1 MSERSGLRLAG
12 ALFGACILAS
22 LPGVAADPP
31 PKREVVYK
39 PPVRG
44 APPSRVSGGTRGS
57 TPTGVPVL
65 EVLAPNDIGFTLREQ
80 PTLYW
85 YNSSA
90 VQTQLQLTLAADDK
104 SVDPLLEVD
113 LAARQV
119 PAGINSFSLTGTAVK
134 LRPDTEYIWSVSLVL
149 DPRQRSRDV
158 VASGLLKRVSPPGG
172 LERNAGGSPVE
183 AAIAYAGA
191 GFWYDAVEA
200 LSAAVA
206 KSPDDRRL
214 RELRAGLMDQV
225 GLKEAAS
232 FDRSP
237 Q

>member
-1 MSERSGLRLAG
+1 MNERSALRLAG
-12 ALFGACILAS
+12 AVFAACIVAS
-22 LPGVAADPP
+22 LPSLAADPP
-31 PKREVVYK
+31 QQRAIVYK

-65 EVLAPNDIGFTLREQ
+65 EVLAPNDIGFTLQEQ

-85 YNSSA
+85 YNSST
-90 VQTQLQLTLAADDK
+90 VPTQLQLTLAADDK
-104 SVDPLLEVD
+104 SINPMLEVD
-113 LAARQV
+113 LAAREV
-119 PAGINSFSLTGTAVK
+119 PAGINSFSLAGTAVK
-134 LRPDTEYIWSVSLVL
+134 LRSDTEYIWSVSLVL

-158 VASGLLKRVSPPGG
+158 VASGVLKRVSPPGG
-172 LERNAGGSPVE
+172 FERKTGASPVD

-206 KSPDDRRL
+206 RSPDDRRL
-214 RELRAGLMDQV
+214 RELRAGLMEQV

>member
-1 MSERSGLRLAG
+1 
-12 ALFGACILAS
+12 
-22 LPGVAADPP
+22 
-31 PKREVVYK
+31 
-39 PPVRG
+39 
-44 APPSRVSGGTRGS
+44 VSGGTRGS

-104 SVDPLLEVD
+104 SIDPLLEVD

-119 PAGINSFSLTGTAVK
+119 PAGINGFSLTGTAVK

-172 LERNAGGSPVE
+172 LERNAGATPAE

-206 KSPDDRRL
+206 KSPDDRTL
-214 RELRAGLMDQV
+214 RELRASLMDQV